1 MLNLNQLE
9 SSLMKPFFA
18 AAVILISSLLPAT
31 PSLAGNYKNFA
42 VAIYIP
48 VGVTRSM
55 KDPQW
60 LADHWKIISSQLK
73 VDKVYIETYRS
84 RQIADED
91 SIEPI
96 KKFFQD
102 HGVRVAGGMALVDSD
117 GGQFRSFDYADPKDR
132 EYVQKVVELTA
143 RHFDEIILD
152 DFYFFSTKTDAD
164 IAAKGNKSW
173 TQYRLETM
181 DDVSEN
187 VLMKPARAVNPNVK
201 IIIKFPNW
209 YEHFQGL
216 GYDLDREPK
225 IFDGIYT
232 GTETRD
238 PVYTEQHLQA
248 YESYSIIRYFDNIA
262 PGRNGGGWVDT
273 YDLKY
278 IDRYAEQ
285 LWDTMFAKAPEIML
299 FNWAAL
305 ERPIIAGDR
314 TLWQDLHTS
323 FDYYRLLGD
332 TPRFDAP
339 DPIFAKVASYSLE
352 QVDGVLGNLG
362 NPIGIKSYRPPY
374 ATGEDF
380 LHNFLG
386 MVGIPIDLYP
396 TFPTDANML
405 LLTESAKFDPDIVSK
420 IKSQLVAGKS
430 VVITSGLLRALQ
442 GKGIEDICEFQ
453 YTPHRVAVTEFQG
466 PRGRPIGSASLAEGI
481 LIPEIDF
488 LTNDAWVLVSGI
500 ASGNGYPILMMDRYS
515 KGIIY
520 VLAVPENFND
530 FYRFPPEVLGAIK
543 SVLMRNFPVVLDGP
557 SQISLF
563 AYDNNSFVV
572 ESFLPTPS
580 YVTVSVSGGF
590 KHLRAVVTGQ
600 TLEGQAPPA
609 RFGPT
614 TRASQSPQGPPR
626 YTFTL
631 QIKPHSYEAFTQEK

>member
-1 MLNLNQLE
+1 
-9 SSLMKPFFA
+9 MKKFSV
-18 AAVILISSLLPAT
+18 AVTGLFLFLIPTS

-55 KDPQW
+55 KDPKW
-60 LADHWKIISSQLK
+60 LAEHWANLSNQLK

-96 KKFFQD
+96 KKFFLD

-164 IAAKGNKSW
+164 IAAKGDKSW

-181 DDVSEN
+181 DEVSKT
-187 VLMKPARAVNPNVK
+187 LLIKPARAVNPKVK

-238 PVYTEQHLQA
+238 PVYTEQHLQP

-305 ERPIIAGDR
+305 ERPIVAGDR
-314 TLWQDLHTS
+314 TLWQDLRTS
-323 FDYYRLLGD
+323 FDYYKLLGD
-332 TPRFDAP
+332 GPRFDAS
-339 DPIFAKVASYSLE
+339 DPHFAKVASNSLE
-352 QVDGVLGNLG
+352 QVDGVLGSLG
-362 NPIGIKSYRPPY
+362 NPIGIKSYRPPH

-396 TFPTDANML
+396 
-405 LLTESAKFDPDIVSK
+405 I
-420 IKSQLVAGKS
+420 
-430 VVITSGLLRALQ
+430 
-442 GKGIEDICEFQ
+442 
-453 YTPHRVAVTEFQG
+453 
-466 PRGRPIGSASLAEGI
+466 
-481 LIPEIDF
+481 
-488 LTNDAWVLVSGI
+488 
-500 ASGNGYPILMMDRYS
+500 
-515 KGIIY
+515 
-520 VLAVPENFND
+520 VPERCQYAAAD
-530 FYRFPPEVLGAIK
+530 RIGQVRSGHCQQDQIAI
-543 SVLMRNFPVVLDGP
+543 
-557 SQISLF
+557 
-563 AYDNNSFVV
+563 
-572 ESFLPTPS
+572 
-580 YVTVSVSGGF
+580 GGGEIGGDYIRIAAGLARQGDRR
-590 KHLRAVVTGQ
+590 HLRISIHA
-600 TLEGQAPPA
+600 A
-609 RFGPT
+609 
-614 TRASQSPQGPPR
+614 QGR
-626 YTFTL
+626 G
-631 QIKPHSYEAFTQEK
+631 H

>member
-1 MLNLNQLE
+1 
-9 SSLMKPFFA
+9 MKKLI
-18 AAVILISSLLPAT
+18 AAVATLILFLVPAS
-31 PSLAGNYKNFA
+31 PSLAGNYKNFTVA
-42 VAIYIP
+42 VYIP

-55 KDPQW
+55 EDPQW
-60 LADHWKIISSQLK
+60 LAEHWNNLSRQLK
-73 VDKVYIETYRS
+73 IDKVYIETYRS
-84 RQIADED
+84 RQTADED

-102 HGVRVAGGMALVDSD
+102 KGVRVAGGIALTDND
-117 GGQFRSFDYADPKDR
+117 RGQFRSFDYADPKDR
-132 EYVQKVVELTA
+132 QYVQKVVEMTA

-152 DFYFFSTKTDAD
+152 DFFFFSTKTDAD
-164 IAAKGNKSW
+164 IAAKGDRSW

-187 VLMKPARAVNPNVK
+187 VLIKPARAVNPDVR

-216 GYDLDREPK
+216 GYDLDREPA

-248 YESYSIIRYFDNIA
+248 YQSYSIVRYFDNIA

-285 LWDTMFAKAPEIML
+285 LWDTLFAKAPEITL
-299 FNWAAL
+299 FNWANL
-305 ERPIIAGDR
+305 ERPIVSGDR

-323 FDYYRLLGD
+323 LDYYKLVGD
-332 TPRFDAP
+332 LRQFDVP
-339 DPIFAKVASYSLE
+339 DLHFASVANYSLE
-352 QVDGVLGNLG
+352 QVDGVLGKLG
-362 NPIGIKSYRPPY
+362 NPIGVKSYRPPH

-396 TFPTDANML
+396 SFPTDANIL
-405 LLTESAKFDPDIVSK
+405 LLTESAKFDPEIVGK

-453 YTPHRVAVTEFQG
+453 YTPRKVAVTEFQG
-466 PRGRPIGSASLAEGI
+466 PRGRRLGTASLAAGI

-488 LTNDAWVLVSGI
+488 LTNDAWALVSGI
-500 ASGNGYPILMMDRYS
+500 ADGNGYPILVMDRYS

-530 FYRFPPEVLGAIK
+530 LYRFPPEVLAAIK
-543 SVLMRNFPVVLDGP
+543 SVILRDFPVVLDGP

-572 ESFLPTPS
+572 ESFLPTPA
-580 YVTVSVSGGF
+580 YVTVGVSGGF
-590 KHLRAVVTGQ
+590 NRLRDVATGQ
-600 TLEGQAPPA
+600 TIEGQAPPA
-609 RFGPT
+609 REGPT
-614 TRASQSPQGPPR
+614 TRPTLSPQGPPR
-626 YTFTL
+626 FSFTL
-631 QIKPHSYEAFTQEK
+631 QIKPHSYEAFAEEK